1 MRHRLDL
8 NSPGVTSLNEQPVLR
23 ISPGDLEGLLG
34 TLDVNFVALSECL
47 VGRGYSLELGGMNAP
62 GIHYNV
68 VGTGR
73 AVVGDRN
80 PIPLMPHTL
89 IVVPPNSAFRIE
101 VEGSKGFT
109 GLVSVKKQP
118 QMISSSTIPR
128 FSAGGGDPSLIL
140 VCGYFHATYGACA
153 ELFGGLTEPI
163 FEQFDVD
170 DQVDTKLQTALSELV
185 AQEVGSG
192 AMSAALLKQVIV
204 LLLRRSLV
212 SMNAWV
218 ERFSVLSDP
227 MIAKAFAAMALRPG
241 DDHSLL
247 SLAHLACLS
256 RSAFAARFTDAIGK
270 SPMQVLREL
279 RLRQAMFQL
288 KASGLA
294 VEHIARNAGYASRSS
309 FIKAFR
315 RTYGIEPSK
324 VRRSVAA
331 EV

>member
-1 MRHRLDL
+1 MNDR
-8 NSPGVTSLNEQPVLR
+8 PVLR

-47 VGRGYSLELGGMNAP
+47 VSMGYSLELGGMNAP

-73 AVVGDRN
+73 AVFGNRD
-80 PIPLMPHTL
+80 PIPLVPHTL
-89 IVVPPNSAFRIE
+89 IVVPPNLPFRIE

-109 GLVSVKKQP
+109 DLRSVKKQP
-118 QMISSSTIPR
+118 QMTSSSSIRR
-128 FSAGGGDPSLIL
+128 FSAGDGDPSLIL
-140 VCGYFHATYGACA
+140 VCGYFQATYGACT
-153 ELFGGLTEPI
+153 ELFGSLTEPI

-170 DQVDTKLQTALSELV
+170 DHVNTKLQTALSELV

-227 MIAKAFAAMALRPG
+227 LVARAFAAMAMRPS
-241 DDHSLL
+241 DDHSLQ
-247 SLAHLACLS
+247 SLAHTACLS
-256 RSAFAARFTDAIGK
+256 RSAFAARFTEAIGK

-294 VEHIARNAGYASRSS
+294 VELVAHNAGYASRSS
-309 FIKAFR
+309 FTKAFR

-324 VRRSVAA
+324 VRRSVAT

>member
-1 MRHRLDL
+1 
-8 NSPGVTSLNEQPVLR
+8 
-23 ISPGDLEGLLG
+23 
-34 TLDVNFVALSECL
+34 
-47 VGRGYSLELGGMNAP
+47 
-62 GIHYNV
+62 
-68 VGTGR
+68 
-73 AVVGDRN
+73 
-80 PIPLMPHTL
+80 
-89 IVVPPNSAFRIE
+89 
-101 VEGSKGFT
+101 
-109 GLVSVKKQP
+109 
-118 QMISSSTIPR
+118 
-128 FSAGGGDPSLIL
+128 
-140 VCGYFHATYGACA
+140 
-153 ELFGGLTEPI
+153 
-163 FEQFDVD
+163 
-170 DQVDTKLQTALSELV
+170 
-185 AQEVGSG
+185 
-192 AMSAALLKQVIV
+192 
-204 LLLRRSLV
+204 
-212 SMNAWV
+212 
-218 ERFSVLSDP
+218 